1 MEEIVGQVKWAIT
14 NHTKYLSPS
23 EEDIV
28 YIMELVEILY
38 YELLLEN

>member
-1 MEEIVGQVKWAIT
+1 MEEIVSQVKWAIT

-23 EEDIV
+23 EEDV
-28 YIMELVEILY
+28 YIMELVEVLY